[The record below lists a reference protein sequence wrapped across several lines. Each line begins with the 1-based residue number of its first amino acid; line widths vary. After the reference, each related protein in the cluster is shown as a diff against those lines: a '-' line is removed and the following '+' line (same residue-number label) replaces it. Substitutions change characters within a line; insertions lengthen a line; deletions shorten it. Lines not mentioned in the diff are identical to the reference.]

1 MAILAAFLLA
11 IGSAHL
17 AGQRPGDLGMTLS
30 PCRTGT
36 CVDWVMPAG
45 FGWHRGAR
53 PGMRVLS
60 SLPDPGRPT
69 EARLETATGEL
80 LPVSVGAGAG
90 ISPEAEI
97 GLGIV
102 GLAFALLAAAVLV
115 RRPHDLTAR
124 LFALFGGLAA
134 VALGVAPAA
143 GGPHPAWALIV
154 QFVSILAFGATVPAF
169 AGAFVGNRN
178 GPGAAMRLFW
188 LFGGGILA
196 TYLFALVFKPA
207 VYEVVRVLFGLYL
220 TVSIFAAL
228 GLLARRASGPSLR
241 PAVHEARLALAGI
254 ACGALPF
261 VILTLIP
268 VTTGYR
274 DVVPWYIT
282 ASLTGFIPAAFAYA
296 ILRHQLLGIRRLIH
310 RGMVYGITAVALL
323 IVLSLLVNASR
334 HVAGGRASS
343 AVTVGL
349 AVIGALL
356 FDLLRRGARRV
367 VDRVFYRDEVDSQA
381 LLADM

>member
-1 MAILAAFLLA
+1 
-11 IGSAHL
+11 
-17 AGQRPGDLGMTLS
+17 
-30 PCRTGT
+30 
-36 CVDWVMPAG
+36 
-45 FGWHRGAR
+45 
-53 PGMRVLS
+53 MRVLS
-60 SLPDPGRPT
+60 AEAAAGRVT
-69 EARLETATGEL
+69 EARLETSTGDL
-80 LPVSVGAGAG
+80 LPIAVGAGAE
-90 ISPEAEI
+90 IRPEAEI
-97 GLGIV
+97 SLGIV

-154 QFVSILAFGATVPAF
+154 QFVSILAVGATVPAF

-178 GPGAAMRLFW
+178 GTGTAMRLFW
-188 LFGGGILA
+188 LFGGGILT

-207 VYEVVRVLFGLYL
+207 IYEVVRTLFGLYL

-228 GLLARRASGPSLR
+228 GLLARRASGPSQR

-254 ACGALPF
+254 ACGSLPF

-296 ILRHQLLGIRRLIH
+296 AAQWKIEPTAALQAYLWAWLENQVMAAVKAVPLGQTDGQRILLSLGGRIEEFATKAMQMKDEDL
-310 RGMVYGITAVALL
+310 GNFAPGLALL
-323 IVLSLLVNASR
+323 SARHETQYSR
-334 HVAGGRASS
+334 
-343 AVTVGL
+343 
-349 AVIGALL
+349 L
-356 FDLLRRGARRV
+356 FR
-367 VDRVFYRDEVDSQA
+367 S
-381 LLADM
+381 